1 MLNWLKDDNCFSFT
15 RTKLS
20 FRSKR
25 RNKSPNSSSTSSNST
40 LVFFDKETQKLIT
53 KSFRKLGVARSL
65 HEQVAITN
73 CIAFYYSCPFQERE
87 YIQLYQAER
96 EPLGPRSFYSVP
108 FKEKKATPPFL
119 ANALQRANS
128 IVESAKLVGAK
139 RVNLL
144 GHKTSNFFKDS
155 DVLQRRKSELFT
167 FNSNV
172 KDKVNLRR
180 RKSDILD
187 LSSRPSN
194 ISVDNAPRSFEC

>member
-1 MLNWLKDDNCFSFT
+1 MLNWLKDDNRFSFT
-15 RTKLS
+15 RAKMSL
-20 FRSKR
+20 RPKR
-25 RNKSPNSSSTSSNST
+25 RNKSPNSSTSSNST

-65 HEQVAITN
+65 QEQVAITN

-87 YIQLYQAER
+87 YIQLYQVER
-96 EPLGPRSFYSVP
+96 EPLGPRSFYSIP
-108 FKEKKATPPFL
+108 FKEKKTTPPFI

-128 IVESAKLVGAK
+128 IVESAKQVGAK
-139 RVNLL
+139 RVNSI
-144 GHKTSNFFKDS
+144 GHKTSSFFKDS
-155 DVLQRRKSELFT
+155 DILQRRKSEIFT

-194 ISVDNAPRSFEC
+194 IAVDNKPRSFEC